1 MNCKEGSD
9 VTVSPLKR
17 YATGTPSVST
27 ITSMIEAGVES
38 TAARSD
44 ATLLPGGTVT
54 EVAAEG
60 GPALLPQE
68 APEGVLYV
76 SVNGDTLLACDDI
89 AW

>member
-1 MNCKEGSD
+1 MKYKEGSD

-38 TAARSD
+38 AATRSD

-54 EVAAEG
+54 DVAAEG
-60 GPALLPQE
+60 GPVLLSPE

-76 SVNGDTLLACDDI
+76 SVNGDTLASDDI